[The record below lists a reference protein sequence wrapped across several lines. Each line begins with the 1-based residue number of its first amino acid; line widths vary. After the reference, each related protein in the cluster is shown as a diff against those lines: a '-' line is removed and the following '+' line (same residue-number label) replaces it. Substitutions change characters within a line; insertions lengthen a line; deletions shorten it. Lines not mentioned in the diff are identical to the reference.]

1 MADGFDVKEFRVVS
15 ELALARRTLRHAAIR
30 VLLPAALFLLASA
43 LPQPVAAQSVKG
55 EVSATVENGFARLVF
70 TLAEDVEPQVQV
82 ANGIIVITFE
92 RPVDVAVERISA
104 NAPGYVSAARR
115 DPDGKGLRIAL
126 ARKVTVNS
134 MAAAERLFVDLLP
147 DTWTGLPPGL
157 PRDVIE
163 DLARRAREAERKV
176 RQQRVLV
183 RQSKMTPIRVRVA
196 SQPTF
201 TRYVFDLPELI
212 GVAAN
217 NSKDKLTL
225 TFDALLQ
232 FDLADAKAT
241 LPPVIGAI
249 DSEIDQDSAVVRFI
263 FAGKVDVRTFR
274 EDMSYVVDVT
284 PAEPRSARQDRT
296 VRSDELSA
304 TGGGIGGQDEAAAR
318 GLRAAANGTGAACCG
333 RAGTDERRAPV
344 PPAPP
349 QSTPQTPARDEAAL
363 PAMPAR
369 VPPPARQYPPRPPD
383 RRRQRPAQRS
393 I

>member
-43 LPQPVAAQSVKG
+43 LPQPAAAQSVKG

-70 TLAEDVEPQVQV
+70 TLAEDVEPQVKV
-82 ANGIIVITFE
+82 ANGIIVITFG
-92 RPVDVAVERISA
+92 RPVDVAVERIST
-104 NAPGYVSAARR
+104 NVPGFVSAARR

-126 ARKVTVNS
+126 ARKATVNS

-163 DLARRAREAERKV
+163 DLARRAREADRKV

-201 TRYVFDLPELI
+201 TRYVFELPELI

-225 TFDALLQ
+225 TFDALLK
-232 FDLADAKAT
+232 FDLADAKAAM
-241 LPPVIGAI
+241 PGVIGAV
-249 DSEIDQDSAVVRFI
+249 DTEIDQDSAVVRFI

-274 EDMSYVVDVT
+274 EDLSYIVDVT
-284 PAEPRSARQDRT
+284 PAEPRSERQDRT

-304 TGGGIGGQDEAAAR
+304 TSMELAAR
-318 GLRAAANGTGAACCG
+318 TRAPPADFEPPQTAPAQPAAG
-333 RAGTDERRAPV
+333 AGTDERRAPR
-344 PPAPP
+344 AAAIDAADAG
-349 QSTPQTPARDEAAL
+349 ARRSSSARYACRCRRGGVTRPGRQISAREAGAG
-363 PAMPAR
+363 
-369 VPPPARQYPPRPPD
+369 
-383 RRRQRPAQRS
+383 
-393 I
+393 